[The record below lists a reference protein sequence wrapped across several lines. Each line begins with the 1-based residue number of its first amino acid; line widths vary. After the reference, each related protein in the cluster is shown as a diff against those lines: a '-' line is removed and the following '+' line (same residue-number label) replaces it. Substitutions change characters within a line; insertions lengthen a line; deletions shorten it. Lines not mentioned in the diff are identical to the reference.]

1 MPIKKAALK
10 RVRSDRTRR
19 LRNAGAL
26 GELKTLARKFE
37 RLLQG
42 KEKEKAGSLL
52 KEVFQ
57 KLDKAVSRG
66 IIHKNRSSRKKSRLS
81 GRFAALLGKG

>member
-10 RVRSDRTRR
+10 RMRSDRKRR
-19 LRNAGAL
+19 LRNASVV

-37 RLLQG
+37 RLIQG
-42 KEKEKAGSLL
+42 KEKEKAIPLL
-52 KEVFQ
+52 REAFQ

-66 IIHKNRSSRKKSRLS
+66 IIHKNRASRKKSRLS
-81 GRFAALLGKG
+81 RKLAALLGKG

>member
-19 LRNAGAL
+19 LRNASVF

-37 RLLQG
+37 RLIQG
-42 KEKEKAGSLL
+42 KEKEKATSLL
-52 KEVFQ
+52 KEVLQ

-66 IIHKNRSSRKKSRLS
+66 IIHKNRASRKKSRLS
-81 GRFAALLGKG
+81 RKLAGLFDQR

>member
-10 RVRSDRTRR
+10 RMRSDRNRR
-19 LRNAGAL
+19 LRNASVL

-37 RLLQG
+37 RLIQG
-42 KEKEKAGSLL
+42 KEKEKATSLL
-52 KEVFQ
+52 QEAFK

-66 IIHKNRSSRKKSRLS
+66 IIHKNRASRKKSRLS
-81 GRFAALLGKG
+81 RKLSALLGK

>member
-10 RVRSDRTRR
+10 RMRSDRKRR
-19 LRNAGAL
+19 LRNASVV

-37 RLLQG
+37 RLIQG
-42 KEKEKAGSLL
+42 KEKEKAITLL
-52 KEVFQ
+52 REALQ

-81 GRFAALLGKG
+81 RKLASLLGKG

>member
-10 RVRSDRTRR
+10 RVRSDRNRR
-19 LRNAGAL
+19 LRNASVL

-37 RLLQG
+37 RFIQD
-42 KEKEKAGSLL
+42 KQKEKATPLL
-52 KEVFQ
+52 KEVLQ

-66 IIHKNRSSRKKSRLS
+66 IIHKNRASRKKSRLS
-81 GRFAALLGKG
+81 RKLAAFLSKG